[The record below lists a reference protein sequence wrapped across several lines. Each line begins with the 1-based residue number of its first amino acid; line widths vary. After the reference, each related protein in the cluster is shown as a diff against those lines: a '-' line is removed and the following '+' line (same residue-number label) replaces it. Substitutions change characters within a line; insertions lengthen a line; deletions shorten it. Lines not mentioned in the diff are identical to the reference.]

1 MPGLSIQKNK
11 RPVFADRPPE
21 NQPNTSGGF
30 LVTVARAWKEGFVT
44 QQVLLQPKEAARI
57 LRIHPGTLRRWRGTG
72 KGPAAIRIAPRTWRY
87 RIEDVL
93 RQQTAAAVTVVG
105 GVE

>member
-1 MPGLSIQKNK
+1 MDHQVQLI
-11 RPVFADRPPE
+11 RP
-21 NQPNTSGGF
+21 Q
-30 LVTVARAWKEGFVT
+30 
-44 QQVLLQPKEAARI
+44 EAARI

-93 RQQTAAAVTVVG
+93 QQPQTAAAVTVVG
-105 GVE
+105 VVA